1 MCSCSAPSS
10 SRRPAEN
17 FPQVARGNIEAAVAV
32 NFQWGTTIPEM
43 SATLIPYYMT
53 DLAQIRKFP
62 TSEARRFLD
71 QKLEARGVHSIAW
84 LYITRESIFTSSKK
98 PLITLDDFKGVKIRG
113 LNSLT
118 DNALTAVG
126 AAPSAMP
133 GSEVYQALQ
142 SGVLDAGLTD
152 LSAAYSRKYYEIQKF
167 GTVAPYFTI
176 FFHVY
181 VNPQWWAKLAPA
193 QRQAIEAAAAKAEQ
207 EAFTVTEA
215 TAADAL
221 VQLKDKGMTIHVQT
235 PRGTGDMEGGD
246 AKAGARRLPQ
256 VRAAGRPEDPRTAE
270 GALAGRDVSARAT
283 RARRCARRARA
294 SPRRRCSRRS
304 PRSRIRSCA
313 ATCSV
318 RRSRGP
324 TSSSGYLLVAS
335 VMLAAADALFGGE
348 HIAVDIVTERL
359 APRGKRIAFLFGLA
373 RRRSDR
379 GAAARRGRRH
389 RAVLASGRPALER
402 GSRGSDVDT
411 ATRWCRSAHCLL
423 LLAAIVSFVLAWRGQ
438 SAAAGARDA
447 GARHRVSVRAARSR
461 AARRR

>member
-1 MCSCSAPSS
+1 MFRSFRPSLAALLFCVGTS
-10 SRRPAEN
+10 TAFAQAVVMRVSHQVPPAHHLTKLLQGFAADVKARTNGSVDVQLFGSEQLAKAAEN
-17 FPQVARGNIEAAVAV
+17 FPQVARGNLEAAVAV

-176 FFHVY
+176 FFHLY
-181 VNPQWWAKLAPA
+181 VNPQWWSKLAPA

-235 PRGTGDMEGGD
+235 PQEQE
-246 AKAGARRLPQ
+246 AWKAAMQKP
-256 VRAAGRPEDPRTAE
+256 VID
-270 GALAGRDVSARAT
+270 
-283 RARRCARRARA
+283 
-294 SPRRRCSRRS
+294 
-304 PRSRIRSCA
+304 
-313 ATCSV
+313 
-318 RRSRGP
+318 
-324 TSSSGYLLVAS
+324 
-335 VMLAAADALFGGE
+335 
-348 HIAVDIVTERL
+348 
-359 APRGKRIAFLFGLA
+359 AFLKSAPQDGPKILE
-373 RRRSDR
+373 
-379 GAAARRGRRH
+379 
-389 RAVLASGRPALER
+389 LLKAL
-402 GSRGSDVDT
+402 
-411 ATRWCRSAHCLL
+411 
-423 LLAAIVSFVLAWRGQ
+423 
-438 SAAAGARDA
+438 
-447 GARHRVSVRAARSR
+447 
-461 AARRR
+461 

>member
-1 MCSCSAPSS
+1 MFRSFSTWLAAASLGLVASIAAAQPVVMRVSHQVPPAHHLTKLLQGFAADVKARTNGQVDVQLFGS
-10 SRRPAEN
+10 EQLAKAAEN
-17 FPQVARGNIEAAVAV
+17 FPQVARGNIEGGVSV

-53 DLAQIRKFP
+53 DLAQIKRFP
-62 TSEARRFLD
+62 TSDARKFLD

-98 PLITLDDFKGVKIRG
+98 PLIALDDFKGVKIRG

-152 LSAAYSRKYYEIQKF
+152 LSAAYSRKYYEIQKY

-207 EAFTVTEA
+207 DAFTVTEE

-221 VQLKDKGMTIHVQT
+221 VQLRNKGMTIHVQT
-235 PRGTGDMEGGD
+235 PQEQETWKAAMQKPVID
-246 AKAGARRLPQ
+246 AFVKSAPQDGPKILELLKAL
-256 VRAAGRPEDPRTAE
+256 
-270 GALAGRDVSARAT
+270 
-283 RARRCARRARA
+283 
-294 SPRRRCSRRS
+294 
-304 PRSRIRSCA
+304 
-313 ATCSV
+313 
-318 RRSRGP
+318 
-324 TSSSGYLLVAS
+324 
-335 VMLAAADALFGGE
+335 
-348 HIAVDIVTERL
+348 
-359 APRGKRIAFLFGLA
+359 
-373 RRRSDR
+373 
-379 GAAARRGRRH
+379 
-389 RAVLASGRPALER
+389 
-402 GSRGSDVDT
+402 
-411 ATRWCRSAHCLL
+411 
-423 LLAAIVSFVLAWRGQ
+423 
-438 SAAAGARDA
+438 
-447 GARHRVSVRAARSR
+447 
-461 AARRR
+461 